1 MASSFPPSQCQLQWR
16 SAQEVSH
23 CLHPPTGSRA
33 GEGVPFQPLPD
44 PAQAGGDRA
53 HNVPIRAPGQD
64 LVSEPE
70 DEVEKGAQASQHQ
83 DPLLQLGLVFSLRG
97 PTAAAAADQN
107 RPAACPHAVHR
118 GSIVHERT
126 PIPEK
131 KIQTEMAN
139 NTSGI
144 RWTDFQ
150 YFTHVVLS
158 LSPCLCHWAP
168 VTSFVPFPLCG
179 HPLHISL
186 KFTFNCH
193 GGN

>member
-83 DPLLQLGLVFSLRG
+83 DPLLQLGLRWNRQLRSDRLFLG
-97 PTAAAAADQN
+97 PRGGQRGRLALLYLGNLYASCCVSHDNVSN
-107 RPAACPHAVHR
+107 RSEQHKNSKLSSANRSR
-118 GSIVHERT
+118 GRFTV
-126 PIPEK
+126 K
-131 KIQTEMAN
+131 K
-139 NTSGI
+139 
-144 RWTDFQ
+144 
-150 YFTHVVLS
+150 
-158 LSPCLCHWAP
+158 
-168 VTSFVPFPLCG
+168 
-179 HPLHISL
+179 
-186 KFTFNCH
+186 
-193 GGN
+193 